1 MEYLERE
8 TEDGNI
14 CGAMLWRNIYGAM
27 PQKKNDRIKLNHIP
41 EKDWI

>member
-14 CGAMLWRNIYGAM
+14 CGAMLWRNIYGVM
-27 PQKKNDRIKLNHIP
+27 PQKKNDRINLNHIP

>member
-8 TEDGNI
+8 TEDGNN

-27 PQKKNDRIKLNHIP
+27 P
-41 EKDWI
+41 